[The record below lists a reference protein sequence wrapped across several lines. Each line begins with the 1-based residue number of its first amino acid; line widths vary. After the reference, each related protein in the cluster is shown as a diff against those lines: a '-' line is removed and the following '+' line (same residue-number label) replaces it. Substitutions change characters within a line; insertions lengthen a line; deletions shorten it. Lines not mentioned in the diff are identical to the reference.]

1 MMRHLFM
8 GLAPIALLAACV
20 PGTSEFSCKGYPD
33 GVQCL
38 SARKVYDLTQS
49 RSRLTADQISDAGYD
64 PETGRKLAIE
74 GDAVAET
81 AATPPAVVDQ
91 RTVSLQPPAGVMRIW
106 LAPRRD
112 RRGDLIVPGY
122 IFSEIEP
129 TDWTVDPPAE
139 TQPRLLEPLR
149 VAVASLF
156 GSEPGPVRAVAHQAV
171 ADAPDNNLLVADIL
185 FELGSAE
192 VTPGGRERLR
202 AAADQIAELEPRA
215 VRVSGFTDR
224 VGSDQV
230 NLRLSE
236 RRANNVAR
244 VLQELGVSAPLEVMP
259 KGETMLPHPTADGVP
274 EPYNRK
280 VGVLAVDVTT
290 EDPDA

>member
-1 MMRHLFM
+1 MMRHLFLA
-8 GLAPIALLAACV
+8 LAPVALLAGCV
-20 PGTSEFSCKGYPD
+20 PGSSEFSCKGYPD

-64 PETGRKLAIE
+64 PRTGRKRTV
-74 GDAVAET
+74 GDDTVAEV
-81 AATPPAVVDQ
+81 AATASNVVDH
-91 RTVSLQPPAGVMRIW
+91 RTVSLRPPAGVMRIW

-122 IFSEIEP
+122 VFSEVES
-129 TDWTVDPPAE
+129 TGWTVDPPAE

-156 GSEPGPVRAVAHQAV
+156 GSDPGPVRAAAHQAA
-171 ADAPDNNLLVADIL
+171 ADAPDNNVLVADIL

-192 VTPGGRERLR
+192 VTLGGRERLR
-202 AAADQIAELEPRA
+202 AAADQITEFEPQT

-236 RRANNVAR
+236 RRADNVAR
-244 VLQELGVSAPLEVMP
+244 VLQEFGVSVPLEVMP
-259 KGETMLPHPTADGVP
+259 KGETMLPYPTADGVS